1 MHRQFI
7 IALAILLFASV
18 GLSCSLLPR
27 RDRLTWRLVL
37 ESDAAGADRDAIL
50 GRTVTVIE
58 RRLDNFGL
66 RNARVE
72 RQGTPLNG
80 RIVVSLPSMADHER
94 LKAVITAAGLLE
106 MAAVVSPRSPSP
118 VQTYKSKEEALSS
131 LGAKAPDNRR
141 VLPYVER
148 AEPVDGLRST
158 EKSWVVVEEP
168 AIVDGG
174 DLRNASAIQSAGS
187 PDDYQILFSLGP
199 EGSTKL
205 GAWTGSHIN
214 NYLSVVLNGE
224 VKTIAYI
231 RTQIL
236 DQGEITGRFTK
247 QSAEDLALV
256 LRSGALPTPVRIVE
270 ETAIR

>member
-1 MHRQFI
+1 M
-7 IALAILLFASV
+7 
-18 GLSCSLLPR
+18 
-27 RDRLTWRLVL
+27 
-37 ESDAAGADRDAIL
+37 
-50 GRTVTVIE
+50 
-58 RRLDNFGL
+58 
-66 RNARVE
+66 
-72 RQGTPLNG
+72 
-80 RIVVSLPSMADHER
+80 
-94 LKAVITAAGLLE
+94 
-106 MAAVVSPRSPSP
+106 
-118 VQTYKSKEEALSS
+118 
-131 LGAKAPDNRR
+131 
-141 VLPYVER
+141 
-148 AEPVDGLRST
+148 
-158 EKSWVVVEEP
+158 VVEEP

-256 LRSGALPTPVRIVE
+256 LRSGALPAPVKIVE